1 MLGFSPLASSA
12 LSDRGVRIL
21 DASASTSCTSSLTSA
36 GQRIALGASL
46 NTFDPESGLTLDY
59 EFSEAELSG
68 TTIDTPEYSNTAWP
82 SRNQNTV
89 IAFESTLP
97 SSFSTNTDGFLT
109 IGGNGTGTWAGVIT
123 DADGQKKYWVTSGD
137 GQSYSGFD
145 ALGDAAADRVRVSD
159 ISEFDGNSHT
169 VVIDIRI
176 NPGRIRS
183 WIDGRLVLEGNTT
196 GGGQLEGNQ
205 HSGNFHEKFGQ
216 YAQCRGVQTTGNWS
230 GTIGSDLR
238 LYANELV
245 GENNS
250 TASQAFTDAGSQRV
264 REAEST
270 IACSGSVTSEGTRV
284 REASATVT
292 ASSTVTM
299 TSGSVLRPITPQ
311 NINAVATVTAASER
325 IALVE
330 LIVETASTVVSNAER
345 IKQSSATVTAS
356 STVTS
361 DAQRIQQSSSTIDT
375 TVTTEAEAQ
384 RVREADASATPSAT
398 VTAVGNRVQ
407 FASADISAVATNTSE
422 AERIQQGASNIA
434 SVSSIN
440 AVGQYTAKGEADID
454 ALASI
459 SSAGQRIHLASC
471 QADSTTVTITVGRKK
486 WEATASTGQSYASQ
500 QLDSQS
506 WNQKTQTSQ
515 DYVQVGDDSQ
525 NWSTI
530 SKTSADWS
538 DIAA

>member
-21 DASASTSCTSSLTSA
+21 DASASTSCTSSVTSA

-68 TTIDTPEYSNTAWP
+68 TTINTPEYSGNWP

-109 IGGNGTGTWAGVIT
+109 IGGGGTGTWAGVIT
-123 DADGQKKYWVTSGD
+123 DADGQKKYWVTAGEGAAST
-137 GQSYSGFD
+137 GFD
-145 ALGDAAADRVRVSD
+145 AIDDAAADRVRVSD
-159 ISEFDGNSHT
+159 IPEFDGNSHT

-196 GGGQLEGNQ
+196 SGGQLEGAI
-205 HSGNFHEKFGQ
+205 HSGTFHEKFGQ
-216 YAQCRGVQTTGNWS
+216 YAPCRGITNSGNWS

-250 TASQAFTDAGSQRV
+250 TASQAFTDAESQRV

-284 REASATVT
+284 REASATAT

-299 TSGSVLRPITPQ
+299 TSGSVLRSITAQ
-311 NINAVATVTAASER
+311 DINAVATLTAASER

-330 LIVETASTVVSNAER
+330 SIVETVSTVVTGAER
-345 IKQSSATVTAS
+345 IKQTSASVTAS
-356 STVTS
+356 STTTCA
-361 DAQRIQQSSSTIDT
+361 AQRIHQSSSTIDST
-375 TVTTEAEAQ
+375 ATSNSEAQ

-407 FASADISAVATNTSE
+407 FASADISAVATNTGE
-422 AERIQQGASNIA
+422 AKRIRLSASNIA
-434 SVSSIN
+434 SVLSIN

-486 WEATASTGQSYASQ
+486 WETIASTGQSYNSQ

-515 DYVQVGDDSQ
+515 DYVQIGDDNQ